1 MKEKNISDIIQPIE
15 DGRWNWYG
23 LGEESEEE
31 MIEFDDIL
39 HTYMNGNRK
48 AEVGI
53 KNGTYGIRMWENQIW
68 QEDELMKG
76 YSESYVEDA
85 ADNYVFGIKNH
96 GKG

>member
-48 AEVGI
+48 AEDGI